1 MPGWLTIPR
10 NPLSHTDKV
19 MLHPFTSRL
28 TPGSVLTGEVVEAVA
43 VHQPPVPVTAVCVV
57 SHNTNL
63 AVVNLLLLLLQ
74 FLLANKPLSSFP
86 LHPQKMFQRR
96 HQIVHNGFGELL

>member
-19 MLHPFTSRL
+19 LLHPFTSRL

-43 VHQPPVPVTAVCVV
+43 VHQAPVPVTAVCVV

-63 AVVNLLLLLLQ
+63 AVVNVRFPELRKGL
-74 FLLANKPLSSFP
+74 FLYAIVPVYECRLTDQELS
-86 LHPQKMFQRR
+86 
-96 HQIVHNGFGELL
+96 